1 MTQFDSKSQGH
12 IDIPLLILVFGLA
25 AFGVLSVSVA
35 TFSTSSELEDTLL
48 NYIVASYYGM
58 RQAIFF
64 LVSPVI
70 VGFITVVP
78 YDFLHRRST
87 LFYYVACGLLLVALG
102 GQAAGVKAWID
113 VLWGYTLQPSE
124 FVKLA
129 CIIVTA
135 RYLEQD
141 NNPLGTFRSWL
152 RLGMLMGVPWV
163 LTLAQGEMGS
173 VLVMVFVFGVMMY
186 FGGVKLRVLLSVIA
200 VGAVAVAILY
210 AYLVASGSDNYR
222 LIRIMSFIDSSL
234 VDEGAS
240 YQVNNSK
247 VAIGSGGMYGKG
259 MFVQGSISQLDYVPE
274 DWTDFIFSTI
284 GEAFGFVGCA
294 IVIFVYLLIILRML
308 YLARHTHNTF
318 GKMVT
323 IGVMAMLLFHVL
335 ENVGMTTGL
344 MPVTGIP
351 LPFLS
356 YGGSNL
362 VTNMAGIGL
371 VINVIKNRNVA
382 TLSSFTP
389 RTRNIAKYAGEDRLE
404 KQKFRHRDVRQPMN

>member
-1 MTQFDSKSQGH
+1 MMLNESRRSRAHFDL
-12 IDIPLLILVFGLA
+12 PLALMVFGLA

-35 TFSTSSELEDTLL
+35 TFNTSSQAEDTIL

-64 LVSPVI
+64 LIAPVI
-70 VGFITVVP
+70 VGVITYFPYEFIR
-78 YDFLHRRST
+78 RRST
-87 LFYYVACGLLLVALG
+87 LFYYVACGLLLGALG

-113 VLWGYTLQPSE
+113 IIWGYTIQPSE

-135 RYLEQD
+135 KYLEGEMD
-141 NNPLGTFRSWL
+141 PMSNMRSVL
-152 RLGMLMGVPWV
+152 RLGVLMGIPWV

-173 VLVMVFVFGVMMY
+173 VLVMIFVFGVMMY
-186 FGGVKLRVLLSVIA
+186 FGGMRLRIMGGIVA
-200 VGAVAVAILY
+200 VGVIGLALLY
-210 AYLVASGSDNYR
+210 GYMMATGSENYR
-222 LIRIMSFIDSSL
+222 LVRILSFVNPEL
-234 VDEGAS
+234 VDENAV
-240 YQVNNSK
+240 YQVSNSK
-247 VAIGSGGMYGKG
+247 IAIGSGGLHGRG
-259 MFVQGSISQLDYVPE
+259 IFVQGSFSQLDYVPE

-294 IVIFVYLLIILRML
+294 LVILTYLLIIVRML
-308 YLARHTHNTF
+308 YLARYTLDRF
-318 GKMVT
+318 GQMII
-323 IGVMAMLLFHVL
+323 IGVMAMLLFHVF

-371 VINVIKNRNVA
+371 VLNVIKNRSVTMMPGIA
-382 TLSSFTP
+382 PQTLNM
-389 RTRNIAKYAGEDRLE
+389 RKWA
-404 KQKFRHRDVRQPMN
+404 Q

>member
-1 MTQFDSKSQGH
+1 MMLNESRRSRAHFDL
-12 IDIPLLILVFGLA
+12 PLALMVFGLA

-35 TFSTSSELEDTLL
+35 TFNTSSQAEDTIL

-64 LVSPVI
+64 LIAPVI
-70 VGFITVVP
+70 VGVITYFPYEFIR
-78 YDFLHRRST
+78 RRST

-113 VLWGYTLQPSE
+113 IIWGYTIQPSE

-135 RYLEQD
+135 KYLEGEMD
-141 NNPLGTFRSWL
+141 PMSNMRSVL
-152 RLGMLMGVPWV
+152 RLGVLMGIPWA

-173 VLVMVFVFGVMMY
+173 VLVMIFVFGVMMY
-186 FGGVKLRVLLSVIA
+186 FGGMRLRIMGGIIA
-200 VGAVAVAILY
+200 VGVIGLALLY
-210 AYLVASGSDNYR
+210 GYMMATGSENYR
-222 LIRIMSFIDSSL
+222 LIRILSFVNPEL
-234 VDEGAS
+234 VDENAV
-240 YQVNNSK
+240 YQVSNSK
-247 VAIGSGGMYGKG
+247 IAIGSGGLHGRG
-259 MFVQGSISQLDYVPE
+259 IFVQGSFSQLDYVPE

-294 IVIFVYLLIILRML
+294 LVILTYLLIIVRML
-308 YLARHTHNTF
+308 YLARYTLDRF
-318 GKMVT
+318 GQMVI
-323 IGVMAMLLFHVL
+323 IGVMAMLLFHVF

-371 VINVIKNRNVA
+371 VLNVIKNRSVTMMPGIA
-382 TLSSFTP
+382 PQTLNM
-389 RTRNIAKYAGEDRLE
+389 RKWA
-404 KQKFRHRDVRQPMN
+404 Q

>member
-1 MTQFDSKSQGH
+1 MMLNESRRSKAHFD
-12 IDIPLLILVFGLA
+12 ITLTALVFGLA

-35 TFSTSSELEDTLL
+35 TFKTDSQVEDTLL
-48 NYIVASYYGM
+48 NYIVASHYGL

-64 LVSPVI
+64 LISPIVI
-70 VGFITVVP
+70 GVITFFPYEFIR
-78 YDFLHRRST
+78 RRSQ

-124 FVKLA
+124 FMKLA

-135 RYLEQD
+135 KYLEKND
-141 NNPLGTFRSWL
+141 DPMGSWNSAFRL
-152 RLGMLMGVPWV
+152 ALLMGIPWL
-163 LTLAQGEMGS
+163 LTLVQGEMGS
-173 VLVMVFVFGVMMY
+173 VLVAIFLFGVMMF
-186 FGGVKLRVLLSVIA
+186 FGGMRLKILGGIIAAGVIGIA
-200 VGAVAVAILY
+200 VLY
-210 AYLVASGSDNYR
+210 GVTMASGSDSYR
-222 LIRIMSFIDSSL
+222 LTRILSFVNPSL
-234 VDEGAS
+234 VDEAAT

-247 VAIGSGGMYGKG
+247 IAIGSGGLTGIG
-259 MFVQGSISQLDYVPE
+259 TFVQGSFSQLDYVPE

-284 GEAFGFVGCA
+284 GEAFGFAGTM
-294 IVIFVYLLIILRML
+294 FVVVMYLLIVVRLIF
-308 YLARHTHNTF
+308 LARFTADRF
-318 GKMVT
+318 GQMII
-323 IGVMAMLLFHVL
+323 IGVMGMLLFHVF

-371 VINVIKNRNVA
+371 VLNVVRNRSVMNSER
-382 TLSSFTP
+382 LTP
-389 RTRNIAKYAGEDRLE
+389 QTRVRGKYLR
-404 KQKFRHRDVRQPMN
+404 